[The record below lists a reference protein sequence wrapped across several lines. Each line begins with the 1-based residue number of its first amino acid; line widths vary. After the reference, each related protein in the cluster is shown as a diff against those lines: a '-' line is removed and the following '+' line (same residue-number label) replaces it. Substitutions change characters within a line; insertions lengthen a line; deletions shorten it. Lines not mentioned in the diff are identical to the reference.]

1 MEDTIWSGL
10 QDWAGVDIKNQLI
23 IFTVLAVW
31 RENKPFFFWHSFFCK
46 GLAEW
51 PGAAVG
57 EVPDWTMLLLL
68 DNPSPLGA
76 VSLCVT
82 VWVKLCSP
90 TADSWPCPMP
100 CHARWEL
107 VQTPLLWVRGLPE
120 TRRGCENHSVS
131 APSSWGSPCKC
142 IPFLWGLSRIA
153 CGL

>member
-1 MEDTIWSGL
+1 MSNSAPMEDTIWSGL

-82 VWVKLCSP
+82 VWAKLCSP

-100 CHARWEL
+100 CHARWEM
-107 VQTPLLWVRGLPE
+107 VQTPLLKYVDYQRPDVAVRTTVCLRPAPE
-120 TRRGCENHSVS
+120 AAHVK
-131 APSSWGSPCKC
+131 ASP
-142 IPFLWGLSRIA
+142 FFGD
-153 CGL
+153 